1 MSTSQTSEGVE
12 QSDERTGVDA
22 EAEQTG
28 CADSETEIERL
39 SLDVVFELL
48 HVSRRR
54 DVLRYLE
61 ENNGTA
67 ALDELA
73 EFIAA
78 KENGIEEWELS
89 SSQRKRVYIG
99 LYQCH
104 LPKMDDAGVIDYD
117 QPRGTVELEP
127 VAAQLYP
134 YLYLDPFEG
143 DEEPD
148 RNPLKRALGLV
159 TG

>member
-1 MSTSQTSEGVE
+1 MSTSQASEGVE
-12 QSDERTGVDA
+12 RTDERTGVDA
-22 EAEQTG
+22 DAETTG
-28 CADSETEIERL
+28 GVDGDGIERL
-39 SLDVVFELL
+39 SLDVVFEIL

-54 DVLRYLE
+54 EVLHYLE
-61 ENNGTA
+61 ENDGKA

-78 KENGIEEWELS
+78 KENGVEEWELT

-134 YLYLDPFEG
+134 YLYLDPFE
-143 DEEPD
+143 EEEGTE
-148 RNPLKRALGLV
+148 RSPLQRILGLM